1 MNSWPRAAKAGVE
14 ACKYSCCCFVS
25 SVKCNHAITT
35 STTASPDTGTIL
47 KATRSTSCWSAKLGY
62 RPSNLIPTPS
72 GHVATELQKQE
83 AGDLSVNLLISDDA
97 AIVLKDAPDTRLSC
111 PVNLEIPSE
120 SLLQHSQTP
129 APAAPPMPAIQRRRR
144 RGKSRRGRADKAAA
158 TAAAA
163 AVPAATTRIAHDC
176 HVSADIPS
184 FCQDNLNP
192 GAATASCVSDEA
204 DACPCV
210 QSRLPLTSP
219 QPRVEVHAVTGDVLI
234 LEPPVDNLQHLFES
248 VDHALSE
255 VPGLS
260 ADDVALRRETAA
272 SPLLAVG
279 LHSVIPTAPSLPVDA
294 CPFVPALPTAGAACP
309 FSSLIPESPV
319 EIRLAASGP
328 YSQAEAGMDLS
339 AANRQATMA
348 SSALR
353 ADARPFVPLVAP
365 TLFIAEEEA
374 AAAEAAAVPAATTRT
389 AHDCHVSADI
399 PSLCQDNAGAATA
412 SCVSDEADACPCVQS
427 RLPPTSPQLR
437 VEALVGDVLIL
448 EPPVDNLQH
457 LFESVDHALSEVP
470 GLSADDVALRRETA
484 ASPLLA
490 VGLHSVIPTA
500 PSLPVDAC
508 PFVPALPTA
517 GAACPFSSLIPE
529 SPVEIRLAA
538 SGPYSQAEAGMDL
551 SAANRQ
557 ATMASSALRADA
569 RPFVPLVAP
578 TLFIAEEEA
587 AAAEAAAV
595 PAATTRTAH
604 DCHVS
609 ADIPSLCQDNAGAAT
624 ASCVSDEADA
634 CPCVQSRLPPTSPQL
649 RVEVLAATGD
659 SLLPEQRSEEPF
671 DKLQAQVKVILI
683 THNSVC
689 NGNCC
694 CCFLGLASSLLTVWQ
709 LLLLWQLC

>member
-62 RPSNLIPTPS
+62 RPSNLIPTSS

-111 PVNLEIPSE
+111 PVNLEIPCE
-120 SLLQHSQTP
+120 LLQHSQTP

-184 FCQDNLNP
+184 FCQDNP
-192 GAATASCVSDEA
+192 GAATTSCVSDEA

-248 VDHALSE
+248 VDHALSV

-427 RLPPTSPQLR
+427 RLT
-437 VEALVGDVLIL
+437 
-448 EPPVDNLQH
+448 
-457 LFESVDHALSEVP
+457 
-470 GLSADDVALRRETA
+470 
-484 ASPLLA
+484 
-490 VGLHSVIPTA
+490 
-500 PSLPVDAC
+500 
-508 PFVPALPTA
+508 
-517 GAACPFSSLIPE
+517 
-529 SPVEIRLAA
+529 
-538 SGPYSQAEAGMDL
+538 
-551 SAANRQ
+551 
-557 ATMASSALRADA
+557 
-569 RPFVPLVAP
+569 
-578 TLFIAEEEA
+578 
-587 AAAEAAAV
+587 
-595 PAATTRTAH
+595 
-604 DCHVS
+604 
-609 ADIPSLCQDNAGAAT
+609 
-624 ASCVSDEADA
+624 
-634 CPCVQSRLPPTSPQL
+634 PTSPQL